1 MFIIT
6 QQTGQGPKVKSPPP
20 VPPKPKR
27 HQSQPAIK
35 PQTAPAAPQ
44 PKRLDLLP
52 EQHQDP
58 SSPEQPQDP
67 SASNQPQD
75 PSSLKQPH
83 DPSAADQPQDPSS
96 PKQLQNPSALE
107 QPQDPSSLEYITLK
121 EMLADLVDLLAGNA
135 PVITQLNNHLF
146 SPSLIP
152 EAVHIAVET
161 IGLSPFEKANKM
173 MNAVLATLKS
183 HPNPNNA
190 FTSLITALHKVGLVT
205 FATKLASAFGK
216 YCICISVNSI
226 LHFLEKSGGHIAE
239 NKQLQ
244 PEVEPHPT
252 PQPEVEPHLTPQPEA
267 EPHPSLQQKDAAPLP
282 PTVIELSSK
291 EEVACNIESL
301 HTQFSGL
308 VTKIRLRFDELVSSG
323 QLKPFA
329 VAMQAEEALGQDIQ
343 LSEINMHSIFSA
355 IRPRYDFMNVR
366 LLQNL
371 VHHFIPSTDQ
381 LHTELT
387 QYIVNVDK
395 FSESSQLKHIKSTI
409 KEKLSHL
416 PASPSTS
423 DQTKP
428 VVIKLHDRWE
438 EMTLKNFKKVL
449 QHHFEPKFAD
459 LFSLVDIEPGSV
471 IITLQIPTTQAQY
484 LIDTINIK
492 THSMKRLGIMEVA
505 VDNNTIP
512 IRREDDNNFD
522 VSLHQSVKAGDSF
535 EVSVLL
541 QLGANPNNKDE
552 EGKYPVET
560 AREGGHDKVILTLLT
575 GGAIDSKLFNHIHGH
590 GLCN

>member
-1 MFIIT
+1 MIIVLHCAHYT
-6 QQTGQGPKVKSPPP
+6 GPKLPEQPPP
-20 VPPKPKR
+20 VPPRRQSLLQSSTLIKEKP
-27 HQSQPAIK
+27 H
-35 PQTAPAAPQ
+35 PQLPQ
-44 PKRLDLLP
+44 ELY
-52 EQHQDP
+52 
-58 SSPEQPQDP
+58 
-67 SASNQPQD
+67 
-75 PSSLKQPH
+75 
-83 DPSAADQPQDPSS
+83 
-96 PKQLQNPSALE
+96 KQLPPIAP
-107 QPQDPSSLEYITLK
+107 PQGPSSLEYITLR

-135 PVITQLNNHLF
+135 SIITQLNNHLF
-146 SPSLIP
+146 SSGLIAK
-152 EAVHIAVET
+152 AVHIDAQNFS
-161 IGLSPFEKANKM
+161 LSPYDRANKM
-173 MNAVLATLKS
+173 INAVLATLES
-183 HPNPNNA
+183 HPNPNSA

-205 FATKLASAFGK
+205 FATKLASAFSK

-226 LHFLEKSGGHIAE
+226 LHFLEKNGGHIAE

-244 PEVEPHPT
+244 PEV
-252 PQPEVEPHLTPQPEA
+252 

-291 EEVACNIESL
+291 EEVACDIESL

-355 IRPRYDFMNVR
+355 IRPSYDFLNVR

-387 QYIVNVDK
+387 QYIADVDK

-416 PASPSTS
+416 PTTPSTS

-484 LIDTINIK
+484 LIHTINIK
-492 THSMKRLGIMEVA
+492 TDSMNRLGIMEVA

-522 VSLHQSVKAGDSF
+522 VSLHQSVKTGDSF
-535 EVSVLL
+535 EVSLLL

-552 EGKYPVET
+552 KGKYPVET

-575 GGAIDSKLFNHIHGH
+575 GGAIDSKLFNHIHGY